1 MAPVEIFEPV
11 AVTAPHP
18 RFERRP
24 HLRPPKSVVVPAGH
38 EDELSKPPI
47 ETNKF
52 YSNLFLGN
60 QDQGV
65 FMIPYVLWWNRGI
78 GDHYGLGISQTSKE
92 QRVYGPDPNQVP
104 AQYFF
109 HPVGIRSMSLSAFEF
124 DKNMRLE
131 LSELTQFSVEAHF
144 IPGPAH
150 GRDKVLRVP
159 IVLGTGF
166 ITGVYHNLIPRFS
179 SIVGYRSFRQ
189 TPGPRNSI
197 QKYVFELNDNTTW
210 VMYASVPEKETF
222 KLTQDDWQTV
232 TALQRVRNVII
243 QIAKMPPGS
252 EKSYD
257 AHAGMYSIRAQI
269 SGTVS
274 GSNGILHLNWSTR
287 QACNSG
293 LLLVFALSHHVAS
306 FTSQMEKCA
315 LGFTLDS
322 PSKGSMYAYSTKNF
336 YMNETLPTNIQFSP
350 WTSIPGAKMGD
361 YSDKALSAIYKAA
374 CTELQQDMNAQ
385 TNLNSMYFSGK
396 ALDKFAYIVY
406 VAFEILRNPALTHAG
421 LEQLKAAFQVF
432 TTNQQQ
438 FPLVY
443 DTTYKGLVS
452 SGSYTTSN
460 ALEDFGN
467 TYYNDHHFH
476 YGYFIHAAAII
487 GYIDKALG
495 GTWVY
500 DNKDYINMLVRDI
513 GNPSDHDP
521 YFPVSRSFDWFHGH
535 SWAKGL
541 FESGDGKDQES
552 TSEDYHHAY
561 GIKLWGKVVGD
572 KSMEAR
578 GDMMLAVMKR
588 TFNTYFL
595 LSDDNQVQDQNIKDN
610 RVTGILFE
618 NKIDH
623 TTYFSPKI
631 ECIQGIH
638 MIPITSISSY
648 IRSPEFVY
656 KEWTSLLANAADKI
670 DDGWKGILY
679 ANLALFDPK
688 ASFRFFS
695 HPSFN
700 DAWLDGG
707 ASKTWYLAYS
717 AGIGGAA

>member
-1 MAPVEIFEPV
+1 MPPVELFQPV
-11 AVTAPHP
+11 AITAPHP
-18 RFERRP
+18 RFTRRP
-24 HLRPPKSVVVPAGH
+24 HPQPPRSVVVPAGRD
-38 EDELSKPPI
+38 DELSKPPI
-47 ETNKF
+47 QTNKF
-52 YSNLFLGN
+52 YANLFLGN

-65 FMIPYVLWWNRGI
+65 FMIPYVVWWNRGS
-78 GDHYGLGISQTSKE
+78 GNHYGLGISQTSKE
-92 QRVYGPDPNQVP
+92 QRVYGPDPNQRP

-131 LSELTQFSVEAHF
+131 LSKHDQFSIEAHF

-150 GRDKVLRVP
+150 GKDKVLRIP
-159 IVLGTGF
+159 IVLGAGFVTG
-166 ITGVYHNLIPRFS
+166 IYYNLIPRFS
-179 SIVGYRSFRQ
+179 SVVGYKSFSEK
-189 TPGPRNSI
+189 PSPRNGI

-210 VMYASVPEKETF
+210 VMYATLPYNETL
-222 KLTQDDWQTV
+222 KLAQDDWQTI
-232 TALQRVRNVII
+232 TALQRIRQVII

-252 EKSYD
+252 EKAYD
-257 AHAGMYSIRAQI
+257 AHAGTYPVRAQI
-269 SGTVS
+269 SGTAS
-274 GSNGILHLNWSTR
+274 GSNGTLHLNWSTP
-287 QACNSG
+287 QSCSSG
-293 LLLVFALSHHVAS
+293 RLLVFALSHHVAS
-306 FTSQMEKCA
+306 FEIQTAKRA
-315 LGFTLDS
+315 LGFGLDS
-322 PSKGSMYAYSTKNF
+322 PSKGKMYAYSTRDF
-336 YMNETLPTNIQFSP
+336 YMNEKLPTDIQFAP
-350 WTSIPGAKMGD
+350 WTSIPGAKIGD
-361 YSDKALSAIYKAA
+361 YSDSALAAIYRAA
-374 CTELQQDMNAQ
+374 FTELQQDMQAQ

-406 VAFEILRNPALTHAG
+406 AAFEILRDRSLTQSG
-421 LEQLKAAFQVF
+421 LDKLKSAFQVF
-432 TTNQQQ
+432 ITNKQQ
-438 FPLVY
+438 FPLEY
-443 DTTYKGLVS
+443 DTTYKGIVS
-452 SGSYTTSN
+452 SASYSTGN

-467 TYYNDHHFH
+467 AYYNDHHFH

-487 GYIDKALG
+487 GYIDNALG

-513 GNPSDHDP
+513 GNPCDSDP
-521 YFPVSRSFDWFHGH
+521 YFPVSRSFDWYHGH

-578 GDMMLAVMKR
+578 GDMMLAIMKR
-588 TFNTYFL
+588 SFNTYFL
-595 LSDDNQVQDQNIKDN
+595 LSDDNQVQDQNIKEN

-638 MIPITSISSY
+638 MIPITPISSF
-648 IRSPEFVY
+648 IRSSQFVNR
-656 KEWTSLLANAADKI
+656 EWTSLLANACDKV

-679 ANLALFDPK
+679 ANMALFDPK